1 MRLAESLARQT
12 WTFPE
17 LRHSVRK
24 SVWANVFVGDN
35 PIGGVW
41 LWFDDEIV
49 RCADT
54 RAIWAESKVYFSAL
68 HQGVFT
74 LGGGNL
80 TVLLGMKCNHVYVL
94 ASLNQDSSAKSHLI
108 SDLSSSALGICIL
121 QLVAIIKYFLVSKD
135 PAIEK
140 KIQVLG
146 IDK

>member
-1 MRLAESLARQT
+1 MRLAKSLARQT

-24 SVWANVFVGDN
+24 SVWANVFIGDN

-74 LGGGNL
+74 LGGGIL
-80 TVLLGMKCNHVYVL
+80 PFCL
-94 ASLNQDSSAKSHLI
+94 A
-108 SDLSSSALGICIL
+108 
-121 QLVAIIKYFLVSKD
+121 
-135 PAIEK
+135 
-140 KIQVLG
+140 
-146 IDK
+146 